1 MYIRQDNPTQARL
14 EEALAAADGGAL
26 ALFFGSGMAAGA
38 AVLQSLPAGAHL
50 VMHKD
55 VYFGFRAIAAAYFER
70 WGLTCDLVDMTD
82 LTAVRAALHP
92 NTALLWAET
101 PSNPMLEVL
110 DITALAEIARAAN
123 ARLLVDST
131 FAPPVIQRPLLLGA
145 DIVLHAATKYFGGHS
160 DVQGGAL
167 IFREQN
173 QSVED
178 AREARTLLGA
188 VGSPFN
194 AWLVLRGLR
203 SLACRVAQHS
213 ANAQAIA
220 EFLAGHARV
229 ERVLYPGLPHHPGH
243 DIARRQMSG
252 FGGMLSF
259 QVVGGLAETLDVAS
273 RLRLFVNATS
283 LGGVESLI
291 EHRASVEG
299 ADSLA
304 PPNLLRVSVGI
315 EAVSDLIDDLA
326 QALS

>member
-1 MYIRQDNPTQARL
+1 
-14 EEALAAADGGAL
+14 
-26 ALFFGSGMAAGA
+26 
-38 AVLQSLPAGAHL
+38 
-50 VMHKD
+50 MHKD

-82 LTAVRAALHP
+82 LTAVRAALRP

-101 PSNPMLEVL
+101 PSNPQLDVL
-110 DITALAEIARAAN
+110 DIAALAAIARPVDAP
-123 ARLLVDST
+123 LLVDGT
-131 FAPPVIQRPLLLGA
+131 FAPPVIQRPLSLGA

-167 IFREQN
+167 IFREQG
-173 QSVED
+173 QTVEN
-178 AREARTLLGA
+178 ARTARTLLGA

-213 ANAQAIA
+213 ANAQAVA
-220 EFLAGHARV
+220 EFLAGHARI
-229 ERVLYPGLPHHPGH
+229 ERVLYPGLPDHSGH

-259 QVVGGLAETLDVAS
+259 QVAGGLAETLDVAA
-273 RLRLFVNATS
+273 RLQLFVNATS

-299 ADSLA
+299 VGSLA
-304 PPNLLRVSVGI
+304 PPNLLRVSVGL